1 MFIAVPHS
9 GMTGRFDVHVKNFVL
24 HHRHVLSGSSHRSG
38 ADKPA
43 APAGRSPVLKT
54 NSVKA
59 AKMNARGKVV
69 EISETAVKIERIIK
83 GNAEIVEFA
92 LEYPARA
99 VAVNDF
105 VKIDYTVQEGK
116 LTAVRVAK
124 LGAPKATGKST
135 VKPAAEKP
143 TVVTQ

>member
-1 MFIAVPHS
+1 MIGGSEFMKKVLVCIVGVFCLGAAV
-9 GMTGRFDVHVKNFVL
+9 VL
-24 HHRHVLSGSSHRSG
+24 A